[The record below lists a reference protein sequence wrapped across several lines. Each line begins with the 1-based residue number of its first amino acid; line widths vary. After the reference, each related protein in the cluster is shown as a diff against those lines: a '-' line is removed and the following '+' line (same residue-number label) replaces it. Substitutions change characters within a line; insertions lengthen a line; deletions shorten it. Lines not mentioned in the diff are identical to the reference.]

1 MTHEN
6 SIPRTFSSFV
16 LVAGL
21 GFFALAPAAQADPLT
36 VTLTDLTFV
45 TAAGSEL
52 FSGSFLYD
60 PALQALSSLNI
71 NASGAT
77 DFLGSPVAFDAVDST
92 GSEPFAFQFD
102 DFQGDFLQLT
112 LPLGSNAA
120 NYGPEDAHLFGF
132 GLLGSLEGAAFDE
145 LASAGSITVSTPTE
159 LAEPTSGALLLTGLA
174 IAICVGFKRR
184 RPGPWA
190 SRA

>member
-1 MTHEN
+1 MTDQN
-6 SIPRTFSSFV
+6 SIHRSFSSFV

-21 GFFALAPAAQADPLT
+21 GLFALAPAAHADPLT

-60 PALQALSSLNI
+60 PALQTLPSVDI

-77 DFLGSPVAFDAVDST
+77 DALGPVAFDAVDST

-112 LPLGSNAA
+112 LPLGSSAA
-120 NYGPEDAHLFGF
+120 TYGPEAAHLFGF
-132 GLLGSLEGAAFDE
+132 GLLGSFEGSAFDE
-145 LASAGSITVSTPTE
+145 LASAGSITVGAPTN
-159 LAEPTSGALLLTGLA
+159 LAEPTSWAWLVTGFA
-174 IAICVGFKRR
+174 IAIFVGVKRR
-184 RPGPWA
+184 RPGP
-190 SRA
+190 SSILS